1 MNPSLNAV
9 SVDPFDPVQNPLGT
23 KGLLAGFLSS
33 ATAITQGKAYAELIA
48 TQGVLDISSVDIG
61 LAVKMA
67 QFQQQLRDQARD
79 FLDIILRGFSRLV
92 LEGGS
97 LASLIET
104 FDQLDSTDIRKSW
117 SDAGKRQNLVNVLSA
132 VSEQAGE
139 WYVDV
144 NTFVT
149 DVELASEALGTLSD
163 NVDAVLGAAL
173 SELTDAL
180 KATAQTIN
188 DLTKAVYQNIEDIV
202 GGAREAG
209 DAVTELGIGVITIIS
224 GSMTGGEPKKPDGG
238 GDGNGNGKGKGN
250 GNDKGKGDG
259 NGNDKGD
266 KDDKGDKKDDKG
278 DKKGT
283 DTPPKV
289 PSVQFVVHAIQAG
302 GDGVA
307 KWSSAQLALQSNN
320 VALAEAYQTLAGQNV
335 LLAVA
340 KVVQAQKELFVTS
353 MRTLTTDCHVLQTN
367 WSAMRD
373 GLDVYKAAI
382 TEVSNEDTASKL
394 AGLADAANKLW
405 SVLQQ
410 KLARVKE
417 QIMNAGFGG

>member
-9 SVDPFDPVQNPLGT
+9 SADPFDPIQNPLGT

-33 ATAITQGKAYAELIA
+33 ATAITQGRAYAELIA
-48 TQGVLDISSVDIG
+48 TQGVLDISSVDVG

-67 QFQQQLRDQARD
+67 QFQQQLRAQARD
-79 FLDIILRGFSRLV
+79 FLDTILRGFSRLV
-92 LEGGS
+92 MEGGS

-117 SDAGKRQNLVNVLSA
+117 SDAGKRQNLVNILSA

-139 WYVDV
+139 CYVDV

-149 DVELASEALGTLSD
+149 DVDLASGALGTLSD

-188 DLTKAVYQNIEDIV
+188 ELTKAVYQNIEDIV

-224 GSMTGGEPKKPDGG
+224 GSMTGGEAKKPGGEGGGDGDG
-238 GDGNGNGKGKGN
+238 KGNGKGNGDGKGDGNGNGKG
-250 GNDKGKGDG
+250 
-259 NGNDKGD
+259 D
-266 KDDKGDKKDDKG
+266 KDGKG

-307 KWSSAQLALQSNN
+307 KWSAAQLALQSNN
-320 VALAEAYQTLAGQNV
+320 AELAEAYQTLAGQNA

-353 MRTLTTDCHVLQTN
+353 MTTLTTDCHVLETN

-382 TEVSNEDTASKL
+382 MEVSNEDTASKL
-394 AGLADAANKLW
+394 AELADAANKLW

-410 KLARVKE
+410 KLARVKT

>member
-1 MNPSLNAV
+1 MNPSLSAI
-9 SVDPFDPVQNPLGT
+9 SIDPFDPVQNPLGT
-23 KGLLAGFLSS
+23 KGLLAAFLSS
-33 ATAITQGKAYAELIA
+33 ATAITQGRAYAELIA
-48 TQGVLDISSVDIG
+48 TQGVLDISSLDVG

-67 QFQQQLRDQARD
+67 QFQQQLRAQARD
-79 FLDIILRGFSRLV
+79 FLDTILPGFSRLV
-92 LEGGS
+92 MEGGS

-104 FDQLDSTDIRKSW
+104 FDQLDSTAIRKSW
-117 SDAGKRQNLVNVLSA
+117 SDAAKRQDLVNTLSA

-139 WYVDV
+139 CYVDV

-149 DVELASEALGTLSD
+149 DVDLASGALGTLSD

-188 DLTKAVYQNIEDIV
+188 ELTKAVYQNIEDIV

-224 GSMTGGEPKKPDGG
+224 GSMTGVDAKKPGGEGG
-238 GDGNGNGKGKGN
+238 GDGDGKGN
-250 GNDKGKGDG
+250 GKGDG
-259 NGNDKGD
+259 NGAGKADEKADG
-266 KDDKGDKKDDKG
+266 GGKG
-278 DKKGT
+278 DKKGDGKGDKKGN

-320 VALAEAYQTLAGQNV
+320 AALAEAYQTLAGQNA

-353 MRTLTTDCHVLQTN
+353 MTTLTTGCHVLETN

-394 AGLADAANKLW
+394 AGIADAANKLW

-410 KLARVKE
+410 RLARVKT